1 MKLLLVSANR
11 ERTPYPVF
19 PLGLA
24 FLAGSLKQA
33 GHHLC
38 ALDLCFE
45 QDPTAAL
52 AAMLDEERP
61 DTIIISLRNLDNVTW
76 PDTRL
81 YLSAL
86 RELVDVCRGRATVV
100 LGGSGFSLMPR
111 EILAYCAADI
121 GVVGE
126 GEEILPRLLNCLAD
140 CDSPAGLPGVVLP
153 GAKDLLPPCPVERIG
168 LPDRKLF
175 SIARYLEEGGM
186 ANIQTKRGC
195 PFGCCY
201 CTYPL
206 LEGSRMRL
214 RPVAEILAEIGSL
227 VHDHGV
233 DYLYFVDDI
242 FNFPAEFTAQLCTAM
257 ADAGLTVRWSA
268 FINPGFI
275 TPELLAAMQRAGCDA
290 VEFGTDSGSAEMLKS
305 MGKSF
310 SVEDV
315 RRASHLCAEAGI
327 DTAHYLLFGG
337 PGETEESILESFR
350 LMDELAPTAVIA
362 MTGIRIYPGTALYR
376 TALDEGIITPDTD
389 LLQPV
394 FYLSAAVREQLT
406 ELVLAEAMQR
416 RNWLVP
422 GLEVNMSEAMLE
434 ALRRFKVR
442 GPLWKLMKRSG
453 RSRIA
458 PLSPLENG

>member
-1 MKLLLVSANR
+1 
-11 ERTPYPVF
+11 
-19 PLGLA
+19 
-24 FLAGSLKQA
+24 
-33 GHHLC
+33 
-38 ALDLCFE
+38 
-45 QDPTAAL
+45 
-52 AAMLDEERP
+52 
-61 DTIIISLRNLDNVTW
+61 
-76 PDTRL
+76 
-81 YLSAL
+81 
-86 RELVDVCRGRATVV
+86 
-100 LGGSGFSLMPR
+100 
-111 EILAYCAADI
+111 
-121 GVVGE
+121 
-126 GEEILPRLLNCLAD
+126 
-140 CDSPAGLPGVVLP
+140 
-153 GAKDLLPPCPVERIG
+153 
-168 LPDRKLF
+168 
-175 SIARYLEEGGM
+175 M